1 MGYALR
7 NCPVGNFRVEA
18 SLQWRIGG
26 LKILNMQTILKGK
39 TKEVVIDTSGPVI
52 IIGES
57 INPTRRKKLVSTLQG
72 NDFSFVLELAAS
84 QINSGADVLDVNV
97 GFPGVEDEKLLP
109 ATVKVLQD
117 NFDVP
122 LCLDSPNP
130 KAIEA
135 ALKVAAGKCLINS
148 VNGEEK
154 SLKTLLPVARE
165 YGAAIIGLCMDDD
178 GITHDP
184 EKRLS
189 IAGKIIERA
198 VSMGIKEEDVVID
211 PLAMAVSAD
220 PNACLVTLET
230 IRLIHQKLGHNI
242 TQGASNI
249 SFGLPDRESLNAA
262 YMALS
267 IYNGL
272 TCPIANP
279 EKITAAVRAAD
290 LVMGRDDFA
299 VRFVEYFQSRNPQ

>member
-1 MGYALR
+1 M
-7 NCPVGNFRVEA
+7 
-18 SLQWRIGG
+18 
-26 LKILNMQTILKGK
+26 KTILNGK
-39 TKEVVIDTSGPVI
+39 TKEVVIDTDGPVI

-57 INPTRRKKLVSTLQG
+57 INPTRRKKLVSTLQEY
-72 NDFSFVLELAAS
+72 NFEYIFELAES
-84 QINSGADVLDVNV
+84 QISAGADILDVNV
-97 GFPGVEDEKLLP
+97 GFPGVDDVKLLP
-109 ATVKVLQD
+109 ETIRRLQER
-117 NFDVP
+117 FDIP

-130 KAIEA
+130 RAIEA
-135 ALKVAAGKCLINS
+135 ALKAAAGKCLINS
-148 VNGEEK
+148 VNGEEA
-154 SLKTLLPVARE
+154 SLKNLLPLAKE

-184 EKRLS
+184 EKRVS
-189 IAGKIIERA
+189 IAEKIIERA
-198 VSMGIKEEDVVID
+198 LKVGIKPEDVIID

-262 YMALS
+262 FMALA

-290 LVMGRDDFA
+290 LVLGRDDFA
-299 VRFVEYFQSRNPQ
+299 VRFVEYFQNRQ